1 MPNFPGLTSRT
12 SFPAEACIP
21 PHLLSIRQVWPLDT
35 YRDPLSCAI
44 SACTQRVE
52 AGGRLIVLKPSGQ
65 VSEISKGGYS
75 LTDAL
80 GLEEAQYR
88 AVQVR
93 GSFDFIHFDTN

>member
-1 MPNFPGLTSRT
+1 M
-12 SFPAEACIP
+12 
-21 PHLLSIRQVWPLDT
+21 
-35 YRDPLSCAI
+35 
-44 SACTQRVE
+44 
-52 AGGRLIVLKPSGQ
+52 LKPSGQ